1 MRCKRTYLNVRFPL
15 AGGLIKQTTVAAD
28 WSLFFCCRVWSA
40 VMYLLSR
47 RGLTCENQSG
57 NPLPIIPW
65 VTCTTVYCYCATK
78 YCEPMMRCCHGVVHV
93 MNHVIMSTDH
103 CPHGWAHVSS
113 VSRQPLEE
121 ESQIMQ
127 TSGHLHSAAVVC
139 WSQPGAGSS
148 VRFL

>member
-1 MRCKRTYLNVRFPL
+1 
-15 AGGLIKQTTVAAD
+15 
-28 WSLFFCCRVWSA
+28 
-40 VMYLLSR
+40 MYY
-47 RGLTCENQSG
+47 C
-57 NPLPIIPW
+57 
-65 VTCTTVYCYCATK
+65 TVYCYCASK

-113 VSRQPLEE
+113 VSSQPLEE

-139 WSQPGAGSS
+139 FSQAGAGSS
-148 VRFL
+148 VRFLYHGRMGRRLTDGELLSK